1 MERLSTSVTDT
12 DFALLFLLLPNSL
25 MTSQS
30 DFIVC
35 IPV

>member
-12 DFALLFLLLPNSL
+12 NFALLFLLPNSL